1 MLKDN
6 YCPYCNAFIMDF
18 NAAICP
24 KCEEVLNEQLVADFR
39 DCMKD
44 DIAKYKKYLSL
55 RSYDVN
61 ELTPKEVI
69 DAHSNLHFL
78 LSDMRTSTD
87 FNPDG
92 KTHHLK

>member
-1 MLKDN
+1 MLKDHH
-6 YCPYCNAFIMDF
+6 CPFCGEFVMDSS
-18 NAAICP
+18 AAICP
-24 KCEEVLNEQLVADFR
+24 KCEGVLDEQLVANFR
-39 DCMKD
+39 DLLKD
-44 DIAKYKKYLSL
+44 DIAKYKIYLSL

-78 LSDMRTSTD
+78 LSDMRTSSD

-92 KTHHLK
+92 KHRY